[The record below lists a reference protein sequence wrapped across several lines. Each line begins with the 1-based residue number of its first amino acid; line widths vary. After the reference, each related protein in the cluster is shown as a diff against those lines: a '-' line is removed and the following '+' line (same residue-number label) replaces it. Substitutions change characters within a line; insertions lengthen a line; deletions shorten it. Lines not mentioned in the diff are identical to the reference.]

1 MTEKRIRWLLVG
13 VLVGQLMLLSA
24 QVRSEDRNYSVLEA
38 SMLRLVAPLVRAVD
52 GSAAAVSSLRGRFE
66 TRKALREDNE
76 KLRGELEAMRRD
88 RVETFGLEQKLELL
102 SKAASYA
109 QSSGSPPRV
118 ADVVLLDY
126 GSWQQTL
133 MLYVGDQGVERQQ
146 PVVTDAG
153 LVGRVVVA
161 AGRYAKV
168 QMITDRSA
176 SVGAMIERT
185 RRQGIVRGGK
195 RSFLGMDF
203 VPLQEVVKV
212 GDRVLTAG
220 IDGVYP
226 RGIPVGTVV
235 SVRPGGELFHR
246 ISLVPAVDLGRLDQ
260 VFLLQPERVP
270 SDLQTIDDAS
280 R

>member
-133 MLYVGDQGVERQQ
+133 MLYVGDQSVERQQ

-185 RRQGIVRGGK
+185 RRQGIVRGGE

-270 SDLQTIDDAS
+270 PDLQTIDDAS

>member
-168 QMITDRSA
+168 QMISDRSA

>member
-185 RRQGIVRGGK
+185 RRQGIVRGGE

-270 SDLQTIDDAS
+270 PDLQTVDDAS

>member
-185 RRQGIVRGGK
+185 RRQGIVRGGE

>member
-1 MTEKRIRWLLVG
+1 VTEKRIRWLLVG

-185 RRQGIVRGGK
+185 RRQGIVRGGE

-270 SDLQTIDDAS
+270 PDLQTIDDAS

>member
-133 MLYVGDQGVERQQ
+133 MLYVGDQSVERQQ

-185 RRQGIVRGGK
+185 RRQGIVRGGE

-270 SDLQTIDDAS
+270 PDLQTIDDAN

>member
-185 RRQGIVRGGK
+185 RRQGIVRGGE

-270 SDLQTIDDAS
+270 PDLQTIDDAS

>member
-185 RRQGIVRGGK
+185 RRQGIVRGGE

-260 VFLLQPERVP
+260 VFLLQAERVP
-270 SDLQTIDDAS
+270 PDLQTIDDAS

>member
-13 VLVGQLMLLSA
+13 VLLAQLMLLSA
-24 QVRSEDRNYSVLEA
+24 QVRSEDQSVSLFEA
-38 SMLRLVAPLVRAVD
+38 SMLRLVAPLARAVD
-52 GSAAAVSSLRGRFE
+52 TSAATVSGLRQRFDTRESLRAE
-66 TRKALREDNE
+66 NEELR
-76 KLRGELEAMRRD
+76 LELKAMRRE
-88 RVETFGLEQKLELL
+88 RVEMFGLEQKLELL
-102 SKAASYA
+102 SKASSYA
-109 QSSGSPPRV
+109 QASGSPPRV

-153 LVGRVVVA
+153 LVGRVVVP

-168 QMITDRSA
+168 QMITDQSA

-185 RRQGIVRGGK
+185 RRQGVVRGGEE
-195 RSFLGMDF
+195 SLLEMDF
-203 VPLQEVVKV
+203 VPLQEDVKV

-226 RGIPVGTVV
+226 RGVPVGTVV
-235 SVRPGGELFHR
+235 SVSPGSELFHQ
-246 ISLVPAVDLGRLDQ
+246 IALVPAVDLGQLDQ
-260 VFLLQPERVP
+260 VFLLPAEQVP
-270 SDLQTIDDAS
+270 ADLLSADDAS